1 MGNLFYYRKPENDL
15 GDLSK
20 GRWRQVRK
28 ILPHMID
35 YINESMQEKWNEG
48 TIRNVSIPGP
58 NFQAKADIPPKK
70 FLLCDRI
77 FADLSEV
84 QDEVC
89 IIDSRAI
96 KTIFEWSDFLLKR
109 DGAFKLY
116 VPTLEAFKQA
126 TYGIENYWNEA

>member
-1 MGNLFYYRKPENDL
+1 MGNLFYYRQPDNEL
-15 GDLSK
+15 GDISK

-35 YINESMQEKWNEG
+35 YINESMQEEWKEG
-48 TIRNVSIPGP
+48 TIRNISVPGDTLDSKAEIP
-58 NFQAKADIPPKK
+58 QKHYLKSDK
-70 FLLCDRI
+70 I

-89 IIDSRAI
+89 IIDSEAI
-96 KTIFEWSDFLLKR
+96 KTIFEWSDFLQKR

-116 VPTLEAFKQA
+116 LPTLGALKQA
-126 TYGIENYWNEA
+126 TYGI